1 MAISSGQKA
10 GLAAVAGCFILFALL
25 SSFVIPRYRPDFP
38 GSRGMRWFIGAV
50 LVLTLGMLSAVVFIA
65 RESKGA
71 SEAARVSNAVG
82 ATKPAPTTAPSA
94 PSGNPAAGK
103 AVFTSAGCVACH
115 MFTPA
120 GSNATTGPN
129 LDNLAADA
137 QKANRGS
144 VEQYATESI
153 EDPNAYVVSGFQQ
166 GVMPTTFGQSLSK
179 SQIADLVAF
188 LTQKQ

>member
-38 GSRGMRWFIGAV
+38 GSRGM

-115 MFTPA
+115 TFTPA

-179 SQIADLVAF
+179 SQIADLVTF